1 MQFIDAFNPAFRTMG
16 RIGESKNHL
25 PLWVFPYT
33 QARFRFTG
41 TSLAVRLRNFWNYG
55 HTRIG
60 VIIDNTQFSVRVPS
74 PVEPEP
80 DAAVSVGEDGMLTI
94 RIASHLPNIEHRAI
108 VFKRE
113 DGGMHYM
120 EFAGVEIDD
129 DAQILAPAEPASTR
143 RIEVYGDSVSCG
155 ERNEAVLCTGKAD
168 PDEDL
173 SAYSNSWFAY
183 DAIAARALGADL
195 RIISQGGAPLLD
207 GIGWFN
213 APDYLGMESIWDR
226 VQYNPALGE
235 PTDWDFRDDDPQ
247 VVIVALGQNDSHPYD
262 FMAADYTGEQAANWR
277 ARYAEFLGD
286 LLERYPDAH
295 IICTTTVLQ
304 HDRNWGRAIDEVVS
318 ELDNPQITHFDYSRA
333 GTGTPGHP
341 RIAEDEEMARELVAY
356 IDSFGAELWQ

>member
-1 MQFIDAFNPAFRTMG
+1 
-16 RIGESKNHL
+16 
-25 PLWVFPYT
+25 
-33 QARFRFTG
+33 
-41 TSLAVRLRNFWNYG
+41 
-55 HTRIG
+55 
-60 VIIDNTQFSVRVPS
+60 
-74 PVEPEP
+74 
-80 DAAVSVGEDGMLTI
+80 
-94 RIASHLPNIEHRAI
+94 
-108 VFKRE
+108 
-113 DGGMHYM
+113 M

-235 PTDWDFRDDDPQ
+235 PHRLGFPATTTRRWSLWRSARMIRTRTISWPQ
-247 VVIVALGQNDSHPYD
+247 ITPASRPR
-262 FMAADYTGEQAANWR
+262 TGAPAMPSSWAICSNGTRMRISSARRPCCSMTANW
-277 ARYAEFLGD
+277 D
-286 LLERYPDAH
+286 
-295 IICTTTVLQ
+295 
-304 HDRNWGRAIDEVVS
+304 RAIDEVVS

-341 RIAEDEEMARELVAY
+341 LHCRGRRDGARTGRLHRFVRRRAVA
-356 IDSFGAELWQ
+356 IVH

>member
-213 APDYLGMESIWDR
+213 APDYRGMESIWDR
-226 VQYNPALGE
+226 VQYKPALGE

-247 VVIVALGQNDSHPYD
+247 VVMLAEQRRVTRAEVAVDYGLAVPGLKLMVVGSAPAAINRLIQRRMHEPMSDVCVLAAPSGFASAVQLKERLLDSDLASIIARGKKGGIPATVTLVNAILREISGKSIV
-262 FMAADYTGEQAANWR
+262 
-277 ARYAEFLGD
+277 
-286 LLERYPDAH
+286 
-295 IICTTTVLQ
+295 
-304 HDRNWGRAIDEVVS
+304 
-318 ELDNPQITHFDYSRA
+318 
-333 GTGTPGHP
+333 
-341 RIAEDEEMARELVAY
+341 
-356 IDSFGAELWQ
+356 

>member
-1 MQFIDAFNPAFRTMG
+1 
-16 RIGESKNHL
+16 
-25 PLWVFPYT
+25 
-33 QARFRFTG
+33 
-41 TSLAVRLRNFWNYG
+41 
-55 HTRIG
+55 
-60 VIIDNTQFSVRVPS
+60 
-74 PVEPEP
+74 
-80 DAAVSVGEDGMLTI
+80 MLTI

-213 APDYLGMESIWDR
+213 APDYLGMESIWIVCSTIPR
-226 VQYNPALGE
+226 SASPPTGISATTTRRWSLWRSARMIRTRTISWPQITPASR
-235 PTDWDFRDDDPQ
+235 PR
-247 VVIVALGQNDSHPYD
+247 
-262 FMAADYTGEQAANWR
+262 TGAPAMPSSWAICSNGTRMRISSARRPCCSMTANW
-277 ARYAEFLGD
+277 D
-286 LLERYPDAH
+286 
-295 IICTTTVLQ
+295 
-304 HDRNWGRAIDEVVS
+304 RAIDEVVS
-318 ELDNPQITHFDYSRA
+318 ELDNPQITHFDYPRA
-333 GTGTPGHP
+333 RNWHPGAPPHC
-341 RIAEDEEMARELVAY
+341 RGRRDARELVAY